1 MSPNEVALYGGV
13 AAVAVIF
20 LLGWA
25 TRTFRMIVNPDS
37 KFVIW
42 CEVTMAILA
51 GRISVNEDYED
62 ELDEIER
69 RQQEDDDDETI

>member
-1 MSPNEVALYGGV
+1 MV
-13 AAVAVIF
+13 
-20 LLGWA
+20 
-25 TRTFRMIVNPDS
+25 VNPDS